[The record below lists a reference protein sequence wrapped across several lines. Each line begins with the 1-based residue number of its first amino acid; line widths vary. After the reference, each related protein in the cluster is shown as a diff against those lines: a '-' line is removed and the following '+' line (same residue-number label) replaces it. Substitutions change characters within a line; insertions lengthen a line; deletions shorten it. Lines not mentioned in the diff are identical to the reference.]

1 MSYSTLSTD
10 TFNKHIAELARLSN
24 TLPGVVIIHKLDGS
38 VVWMSERGLALLGI
52 TQEEATQLSSAEYY
66 NKFFNG
72 EDAKDYV
79 PKILT
84 MLEHNNDDEFC
95 TYFQQVRYK
104 GQADYTWH
112 MSSVKIWM
120 RDAAGAPLYTI
131 TMAFP
136 VEAMHH
142 MKAKAER
149 LLQENNFLRQNI
161 NKYAS
166 LSQRERDILKYMA
179 EGKSSGDTAAELFIS
194 FNTVETHRKNIKR
207 KLGTNSFYELSQYAR
222 AFDLI

>member
-1 MSYSTLSTD
+1 MTHYNTE
-10 TFNKHIAELARLSN
+10 AELTKRLTN
-24 TLPGVVIIHKLDGS
+24 LEVYAKTLPGVVIIHNLDGS
-38 VVWMSERGLALLGI
+38 VVWMSERGLKQLGI
-52 TQEEATQLSSAEYY
+52 TQEEVSSLSSPQYY
-66 NKFFNG
+66 RQFFNE

-79 PKILT
+79 PKILG
-84 MLEHNNDDEFC
+84 LLQRNNDEEFC

-104 GQADYTWH
+104 GDADYTWH
-112 MSSVKIWM
+112 MSSTKIWM
-120 RDAAGAPLYTI
+120 RDDAGAPLYTI

-166 LSQRERDILKYMA
+166 LSQRERDVLKHMA
-179 EGKSSGDTAAELFIS
+179 MGKSSADTATELFIS

-222 AFDLI
+222 AYDLI

>member
-1 MSYSTLSTD
+1 MC
-10 TFNKHIAELARLSN
+10 
-24 TLPGVVIIHKLDGS
+24 
-38 VVWMSERGLALLGI
+38 ERGLTLLGI

-66 NKFFNG
+66 DTFFNG

-84 MLEHNNDDEFC
+84 MLERNNDDEFC
-95 TYFQQVRYK
+95 TYFQQVKYK
-104 GQADYTWH
+104 GDTDYTWH
-112 MSSVKIWM
+112 MSSVKIWL
-120 RDAAGAPLYTI
+120 RDDAGAPLNTI

-142 MKAKAER
+142 MKTKAER

-166 LSQRERDILKYMA
+166 LSQRERDVLKYLA

-194 FNTVETHRKNIKR
+194 LNTVETHRKNIKR